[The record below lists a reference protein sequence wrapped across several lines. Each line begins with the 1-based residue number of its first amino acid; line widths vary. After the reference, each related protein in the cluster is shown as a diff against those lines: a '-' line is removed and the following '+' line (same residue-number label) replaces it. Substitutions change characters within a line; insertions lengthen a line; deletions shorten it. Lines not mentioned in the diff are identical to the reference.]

1 MKAPSSFSTKTPR
14 TGAGLSQHSGRRAWG
29 CSAAGTPAEVLAGD
43 VPGAYTFRT
52 YEERRDAAARRLL
65 AAIQAGGDALAFDA
79 RGVAVLAPEVDVD
92 RLPEDQ
98 IAAVRDV
105 SIACDDLR
113 ELAQESDAVV
123 EEDAAAAE
131 TAAREALEAVLAGD
145 ADAATSCA
153 EEAAHR
159 ERRYGDAPTWG
170 ALRDAVQRWAEVR
183 ATEEAA

>member
-1 MKAPSSFSTKTPR
+1 VQR
-14 TGAGLSQHSGRRAWG
+14 WLERAREA
-29 CSAAGTPAEVLAGD
+29 SARVVDCAE
-43 VPGAYTFRT
+43 
-52 YEERRDAAARRLL
+52 
-65 AAIQAGGDALAFDA
+65 QAGAALIFEGGCAALIFE
-79 RGVAVLAPEVDVD
+79 GGCAVSDRDIEVEL
-92 RLPEDQ
+92 LPEQ
-98 IAAVRDV
+98 IAAVRGLV
-105 SIACDDLR
+105 EACDDLR

-170 ALRDAVQRWAEVR
+170 ALRDAVQRWWLAGR
-183 ATEEAA
+183 